1 MTISAKKTT
10 TMIIQKNTFV
20 GPLKQAEIAS
30 DRIDYK
36 TEFKLLVVHIDSKL
50 KWKIQID
57 KVRRMFTVY
66 NAILRKINPCKVK
79 QSKRYTSL

>member
-36 TEFKLLVVHIDSKL
+36 NR
-50 KWKIQID
+50 IQ
-57 KVRRMFTVY
+57 TAGCAY
-66 NAILRKINPCKVK
+66 
-79 QSKRYTSL
+79 